1 MNTEKIIEK
10 KNELKSKNENNL
22 IKNLKYDENFDDGTK
37 YNITAELSE
46 LTNEQNNEVVKMQN
60 VTAIFIDKGNLPLII
75 TSDYAVFDN
84 KTYNSLFRNNVSI
97 NYINNSINSEKLFL
111 DFEENVITI
120 NDNIIYEGANGIGKA
135 DNIKINLT
143 TKNVQIF
150 MNDSNKKV
158 EVISK

>member
-10 KNELKSKNENNL
+10 KNELESKNENNL
-22 IKNLKYDENFDDGTK
+22 IKNLKYDVNFDDGTK

>member
-1 MNTEKIIEK
+1 MKK
-10 KNELKSKNENNL
+10 KNELESKNENNL
-22 IKNLKYDENFDDGTK
+22 IKNLKYDVNFDDGTK

-120 NDNIIYEGANGIGKA
+120 NDNIIYESANGIGKA

>member
-10 KNELKSKNENNL
+10 KNELESKNENNL
-22 IKNLKYDENFDDGTK
+22 IKNLKYDVNFDDGTK

-120 NDNIIYEGANGIGKA
+120 NDNIIYESANGIGKA